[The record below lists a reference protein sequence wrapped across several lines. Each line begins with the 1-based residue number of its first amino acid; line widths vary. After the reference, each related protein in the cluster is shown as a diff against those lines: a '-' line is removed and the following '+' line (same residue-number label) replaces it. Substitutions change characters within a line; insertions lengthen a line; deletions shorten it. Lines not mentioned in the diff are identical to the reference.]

1 MDADRETNETGGGC
15 RCIAAVGADGYDI
28 DGAVGYDYGCP
39 HPRCHEVGKK
49 ALLVAVVTQAIS
61 NEMYGIPFS
70 QLVTV
75 EARRVVE
82 GLVAAV
88 VDGLCTGSNQGV

>member
-1 MDADRETNETGGGC
+1 MDTDRETNETGGGC
-15 RCIAAVGADGYDI
+15 RCVAAVGADGYDI

-39 HPRCHEVGKK
+39 HPQCHNLGGS
-49 ALLVAVVTQAIS
+49 VAEAVTQAIS